1 MSETSTVELRLAEAA
16 YTEAS
21 LRELVEILLH
31 ESDAVFASRS
41 WRLGTAL
48 TGALGRVRAW
58 FGRPL
63 PAAQSAA
70 HLRGIATAHLD
81 ELARRRHLLD
91 QMVNQPTPP
100 EDAED
105 ALREFWRTIGTEQV
119 IADPP

>member
-1 MSETSTVELRLAEAA
+1 MSEPSTVELRLAEAA

-31 ESDAVFASRS
+31 EGDAVFASRS
-41 WRLGTAL
+41 WRV
-48 TGALGRVRAW
+48 GATLSGAAGRVLAW
-58 FGRPL
+58 FGKPL
-63 PAAQSAA
+63 PPAQSAA
-70 HLRGIATAHLD
+70 HLRAIAAAHLD
-81 ELARRRHLLD
+81 ELARRRLLLE
-91 QMVNQPTPP
+91 QMVTAPSSP